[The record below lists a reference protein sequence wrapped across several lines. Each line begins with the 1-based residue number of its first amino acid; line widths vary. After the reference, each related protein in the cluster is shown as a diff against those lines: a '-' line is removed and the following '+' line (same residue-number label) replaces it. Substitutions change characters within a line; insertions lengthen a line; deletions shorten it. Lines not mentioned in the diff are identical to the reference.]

1 MMDDVILAILSVP
14 FLLGT
19 MVLHMIFWAEV
30 GKGDIE
36 KSLVGCMFTLP
47 FFPIFGIIQIIKKF
61 PFTIKIE
68 KKNDKNL

>member
-1 MMDDVILAILSVP
+1 MA
-14 FLLGT
+14 
-19 MVLHMIFWAEV
+19 LHMNFWADF

-61 PFTIKIE
+61 PFEIKIE

>member
-1 MMDDVILAILSVP
+1 MSDVILAILSVP

-19 MVLHMIFWAEV
+19 MVLHMTFWADF

>member
-1 MMDDVILAILSVP
+1 MSDEILAFLLVP

-19 MVLHMIFWAEV
+19 MALHMNFWADF

-47 FFPIFGIIQIIKKF
+47 LFPIFGIIQIIKKF

>member
-1 MMDDVILAILSVP
+1 MSDAILAILLVP

-19 MVLHMIFWAEV
+19 MVLHMNFWADF

-47 FFPIFGIIQIIKKF
+47 LFPIFGIIQIIKKF
-61 PFTIKIE
+61 PFTIEIK

>member
-1 MMDDVILAILSVP
+1 MSDEILAILLVP

-19 MVLHMIFWAEV
+19 MALHMIFWADF

-36 KSLVGCMFTLP
+36 KSLIGCMFTLP
-47 FFPIFGIIQIIKKF
+47 FFPIFGIIQIIRGL

-68 KKNDKNL
+68 KKNDKTL